1 MGVHDPLRRF
11 GGSENSELTYP
22 QRVIIKGM
30 ARGAQGG
37 VWGAELRT
45 RPWHTTLLEIDRG
58 ESSEPLHVEYLG
70 GLLHTGVI
78 SN

>member
-1 MGVHDPLRRF
+1 
-11 GGSENSELTYP
+11 
-22 QRVIIKGM
+22 M

-45 RPWHTTLLEIDRG
+45 RPWHATLLEIDRG

-70 GLLHTGVI
+70 GLLHTGMI
-78 SN
+78 DN